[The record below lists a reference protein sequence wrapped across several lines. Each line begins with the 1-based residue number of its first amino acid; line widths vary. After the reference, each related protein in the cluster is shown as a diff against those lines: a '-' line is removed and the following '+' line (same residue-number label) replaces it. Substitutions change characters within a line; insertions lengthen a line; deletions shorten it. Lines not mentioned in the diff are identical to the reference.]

1 MLTCKDVSKLVSESL
16 DRKLPLR
23 QRMAVRLHI
32 MMCRM
37 CRAYQKQ
44 TLLLRN
50 AVKAYAHSLD
60 KGDSSESLPE
70 DAAHRIKKALK
81 TEEK

>member
-1 MLTCKDVSKLVSESL
+1 MLTCKDVSKLVSDSL
-16 DRKLPLR
+16 DRTLPLR
-23 QRMAVRLHI
+23 QRIAVRLHL

-50 AVKAYAHSLD
+50 AVKTYARSLD
-60 KGDSSESLPE
+60 KQDPSEHLPE
-70 DAAHRIKKALK
+70 DAAQRIKEALK

>member
-16 DRKLPLR
+16 DRKLPLS

-50 AVKAYAHSLD
+50 AVQAYAHSLD
-60 KGDSSESLPE
+60 KGESSESLPK
-70 DAAHRIKKALK
+70 DAAQRIKKALK